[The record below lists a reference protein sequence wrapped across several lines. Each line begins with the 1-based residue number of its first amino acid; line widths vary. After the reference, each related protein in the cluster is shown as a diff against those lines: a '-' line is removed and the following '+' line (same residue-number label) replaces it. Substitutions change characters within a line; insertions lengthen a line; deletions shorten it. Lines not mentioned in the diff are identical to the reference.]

1 MTPVERAAFDAV
13 GMAGRFRHGGV
24 EQMLSWRLRMPR
36 ATDLLNEKSRLGA
49 GDVATID
56 PLATVI
62 DAARLMNERRIGALV
77 VLDHENRLVG
87 MFTERDVMVRVVAEE
102 RNPRETRVG
111 DVMTKQVIACRPDT
125 PSDDLRALMREK
137 RIRHVPIVEDGAVIG
152 MVSIGDL
159 NIADVKVMTETIS
172 YLEQYM
178 YSA

>member
-1 MTPVERAAFDAV
+1 
-13 GMAGRFRHGGV
+13 
-24 EQMLSWRLRMPR
+24 MPR

-77 VLDHENRLVG
+77 VLDHEDRLVG
-87 MFTERDVMVRVVAEE
+87 MFTERDVLVRVVAEE

-111 DVMTKQVIACRPDT
+111 DVMTKQVIACRSDT

-137 RIRHVPIVEDGAVIG
+137 RIRHVPVVEDGRVIG
-152 MVSIGDL
+152 MISIGDL
-159 NIADVKVMTETIS
+159 NTADVKVMAETIN